1 MSYWIFKCDP
11 KRYRL
16 ADRVADPMEETT
28 WLVTR
33 YKNEIAPG
41 DTAFLMETGSQRCI
55 RAVMRVDSSPQEMSE
70 LESEQRYWTDRDTEA
85 RCRVR
90 GTLTHRTEL
99 PIAELQSVDVLRD
112 LSIFKGFQQGTNFRV
127 SEDEG
132 RTILAM
138 IERNPA

>member
-16 ADRVADPMEETT
+16 SDRVADPMNETT

-33 YKNEIAPG
+33 YKNEITPG
-41 DTAFLMETGSQRCI
+41 DTAFLMETGPQRCI
-55 RAVMRVDSSPQEMSE
+55 RAVMRVDSSPREMAE
-70 LESEQRYWTDRDTEA
+70 LEAEQQYWVERDTEA
-85 RCRVR
+85 RCRVT

-99 PIAELQSVDVLRD
+99 PISELQSIDSLQE

-127 SEDEG
+127 SENEG

-138 IERNPA
+138 SERHSA

>member
-16 ADRVADPMEETT
+16 SDRMSDSLAEAS

-41 DTAFLMETGSQRCI
+41 DTAFLMETGPHRCI
-55 RAVMRVDSSPQEMSE
+55 RAVMRVDEGPQEMAE
-70 LESEQRYWTDRDTEA
+70 LESEQTYWAERDTEA

-99 PIAELQSVDVLRD
+99 PISELQSVDSLQN
-112 LSIFKGFQQGTNFRV
+112 LTILNGFQQGTNFRIT
-127 SEDEG
+127 EEEG
-132 RTILAM
+132 RIILSM
-138 IERNPA
+138 IERGSG